1 MARLKRRDN
10 STSQDE
16 GRLTKEQKTGFV
28 LLLVFAFLA
37 VGLGVLQLRNTIY
50 NPFVVHV
57 PKQDTDL
64 TSLLDETTRLQQID
78 TDQDGLNDYDELQ
91 WYGTSPYLP
100 DTDSDGVGDNEEI
113 QAGENPLCPVGDVC
127 DIDEDAVLT
136 DDSEDVRPSPLLGE
150 GGATASDILSF
161 AEENTIPQQDNG
173 LLDLNAIA
181 NDPDAIRALL
191 LETNS
196 LTAEQLEGVDD
207 NTLLQI
213 AKEILGSESTR

>member
-1 MARLKRRDN
+1 MKHA
-10 STSQDE
+10 
-16 GRLTKEQKTGFV
+16 LTV

-113 QAGENPLCPVGDVC
+113 QAGENPLCPVGDIC

-136 DDSEDVRPSPLLGE
+136 DDSQDVRPSPLLGE